1 MGKLRSQEAQEAELR
16 LESRRSDLRACGSAP
31 VPHCSWRGRGRRGV
45 SSVQMDGFGCTE
57 GLGKGASAEEHTV
70 PRQCAPTRTNP
81 HTPRV
86 HVSTRKCVFSPCTHA
101 HLSVPTHV
109 PYTLGDSF
117 TRVCMR
123 QGSHRL
129 PPTPTSARVNGHRR
143 ARTPTDRRTRVHTTR
158 SLAPALASSPVG
170 DAHGNSRA
178 CAFVHT
184 GTHGY
189 KLVAGWNSLLK
200 ENL

>member
-81 HTPRV
+81 H
-86 HVSTRKCVFSPCTHA
+86 VSTRKCVFSPCTHA

-123 QGSHRL
+123 H
-129 PPTPTSARVNGHRR
+129 THV
-143 ARTPTDRRTRVHTTR
+143 RTCER
-158 SLAPALASSPVG
+158 APACAHTHRQTHTRAHHTFVG
-170 DAHGNSRA
+170 TRA
-178 CAFVHT
+178 C
-184 GTHGY
+184 
-189 KLVAGWNSLLK
+189 LVAGRGRTRELTCVCLRAHRHARVQTSGRL
-200 ENL
+200 EFFA